1 MCFFVVYIFSPIQYL
16 FVSFAHCLVGF
27 FFLTVKF
34 DEFLIYTKILYDP
47 PPRIVE
53 IKAEI
58 NKGDLIKLKA
68 LAWQREL

>member
-16 FVSFAHCLVGF
+16 FVSFAHFLAGF

-68 LAWQREL
+68 FAWQREL